1 MSTSDFPFFFLFCT
15 LVAKGQGAAGF
26 YSFILI
32 IFQKFTEDEITVLQG
47 TGIFLLY
54 SEKRSCGKQDCVFKM
69 RNRVIFCESLSVN
82 GGELQVCRSFFLVF
96 GNFDTLD
103 FVVKISKKEKNI
115 FNFLGKFGF
124 FCGIRKQ
131 LLIGNILLSRIRIQI
146 FRRSS
151 SFVMTPPH
159 SDLSEW
165 EQPMIIDTAK
175 ISTRS
180 GIRPFAIFI

>member
-47 TGIFLLY
+47 TGIFFCIL
-54 SEKRSCGKQDCVFKM
+54 RRGSCGKQDCVFKM

-103 FVVKISKKEKNI
+103 FVVKILEKKRKNI

-146 FRRSS
+146 FQQGLTLDI
-151 SFVMTPPH
+151 SFV
-159 SDLSEW
+159 
-165 EQPMIIDTAK
+165 
-175 ISTRS
+175 
-180 GIRPFAIFI
+180 FIVNYK

>member
-47 TGIFLLY
+47 TGIFFCIL
-54 SEKRSCGKQDCVFKM
+54 RRGSCGKQDCVFKM

-96 GNFDTLD
+96 GNFDTL
-103 FVVKISKKEKNI
+103 
-115 FNFLGKFGF
+115 
-124 FCGIRKQ
+124 
-131 LLIGNILLSRIRIQI
+131 IL
-146 FRRSS
+146 
-151 SFVMTPPH
+151 
-159 SDLSEW
+159 
-165 EQPMIIDTAK
+165 
-175 ISTRS
+175 
-180 GIRPFAIFI
+180 